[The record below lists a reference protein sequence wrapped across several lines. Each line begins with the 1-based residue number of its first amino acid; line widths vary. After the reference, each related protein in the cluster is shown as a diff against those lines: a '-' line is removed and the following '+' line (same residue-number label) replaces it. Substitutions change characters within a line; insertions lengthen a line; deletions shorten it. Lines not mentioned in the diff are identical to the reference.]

1 MVHRLDASILQI
13 AMSKRAL
20 PLLIIAALAA
30 AGGLWAAQD
39 LFGSLTGGRSA
50 SSLPAVS
57 SITLM
62 PTPRVLPAFSLQ
74 QSDGTALTGEELHG
88 QWTLVFIGFTH
99 CPDVCP
105 TTLAQLASAQKQWAA
120 LPEASRPR
128 VLFVSADPDRDTPK
142 ITGDYAHAFNNDS
155 LAATAPVPELE
166 AFARSMSLVFM
177 KVPNE
182 SRPDESRPGHNG
194 RADDYSIDHSASMV
208 VLDPHAR
215 MAGVIVPPFDPKAI
229 AEDLIALTKASP

>member
-1 MVHRLDASILQI
+1 
-13 AMSKRAL
+13 MSKRAL
-20 PLLIIAALAA
+20 PLLIIAAFAA
-30 AGGLWAAQD
+30 AGGLWAAQG
-39 LFGSLTGGRSA
+39 LFGSHTGGAST

-62 PTPRVLPAFSLQ
+62 ATPRVLPAFSLQ

-88 QWTLVFIGFTH
+88 HWTLVFIGFTH

-105 TTLAQLASAQKQWAA
+105 TTLAQLAAAQKQWAA

-128 VLFVSADPDRDTPK
+128 VLFVSADPARDTPK
-142 ITGDYAHAFNNDS
+142 ITGDYAHAFNADS
-155 LAATAPVPELE
+155 LAATAPVSELE
-166 AFARSMSLVFM
+166 AFARSLSLVFM
-177 KVPNE
+177 KVAGP
-182 SRPDESRPGHNG
+182 SG

-208 VLDPHAR
+208 VLDPQAR

-229 AEDLIALTKASP
+229 AADLIALTKASP